1 MKQNIFDDEHFFSAY
16 SEYRKSPKC
25 LNTAIEQPALR
36 RLLPDLQGARVLDI
50 GSGTGAFC
58 EYALRLGADFVL
70 GVDISRRMCA
80 EAETLLGADRR
91 VGIVN
96 QAVEDFRWEGEP
108 FDLIVSS
115 LALHYVEP
123 LADVVRRTASW
134 LRQGGIYL
142 VSVNHPIYTAALGR
156 DKSSDGSATRL
167 DVQNYWNE
175 GPRQHTWFVEGVVKY
190 HRTLDTYFHLF
201 NSSGLGLRELHE
213 PSPHALGVGEWV
225 GDPKLTERPIFILF
239 KAEKVT
245 N

>member
-36 RLLPDLQGARVLDI
+36 RLLPDLREARVLDI

-58 EYALRLGADFVL
+58 EHALRQGADFIL

-91 VGIVN
+91 TGIVN
-96 QAVEDFRWEGEP
+96 QAVEDFRWDGEP

-123 LADVVRRTASW
+123 LADVMRRTASW
-134 LRQGGIYL
+134 LRQGGTYL
-142 VSVNHPIYTAALGR
+142 VSVNHPIYTAALGL
-156 DKSSDGSATRL
+156 DKSANGSSAYL
-167 DVQNYWNE
+167 DAQSYWNE
-175 GPRQHTWFVEGVVKY
+175 GPRRHTWFVEGVVKY
-190 HRTLDTYFHLF
+190 HRTLDTYFHLL
-201 NSSGLGLRELHE
+201 NSSGLVLRDFHE
-213 PSPHALGVGEWV
+213 PSPRSLGVSEWE
-225 GDPKLTERPIFILF
+225 GDPELARRPIFILF
-239 KAEKVT
+239 KAEKVMV
-245 N
+245 